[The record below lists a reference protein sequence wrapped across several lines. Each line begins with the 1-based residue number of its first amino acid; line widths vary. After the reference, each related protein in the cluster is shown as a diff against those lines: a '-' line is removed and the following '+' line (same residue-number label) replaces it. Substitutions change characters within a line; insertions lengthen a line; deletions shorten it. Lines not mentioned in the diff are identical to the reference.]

1 MREIIRLLVLAI
13 ITVVS
18 LAGWYFLNQDD
29 AETPH
34 NPPAVVVQDPRTS
47 NEKELPKRVLS
58 LAETT
63 TKTNSAKFSPP
74 KLEDVRVGSK
84 MNFQLP
90 NGPMYEG
97 LVDSIEAKGITTT
110 IVQGDIAEGGFF
122 VFSYGPSAVFGSVT
136 TPDGSFE
143 YLSSGGS
150 EVFRRPP
157 VGKLSNDILESN
169 PERRKETDV

>member
-1 MREIIRLLVLAI
+1 MREIIRLLLPIVIA
-13 ITVVS
+13 VVS
-18 LAGWYFLNQDD
+18 LAGWYLLNQEDV
-29 AETPH
+29 ETPH
-34 NPPAVVVQDPRTS
+34 NPPAVVVQDLRTS

-58 LAETT
+58 LEETT
-63 TKTNSAKFSPP
+63 TKTDSSEFAPP

-84 MNFQLP
+84 VNFQLP

-136 TPDGSFE
+136 TPEGSFE
-143 YLSSGGS
+143 YLSIGDS

-169 PERRKETDV
+169 PERGKETDV

>member
-1 MREIIRLLVLAI
+1 MHLLVLAI
-13 ITVVS
+13 TAAVF
-18 LAGWYFLNQDD
+18 LAGWYFLNQED

-34 NPPAVVVQDPRTS
+34 NPPAIVVQDPRTS

-84 MNFQLP
+84 VNFQLP
-90 NGPMYEG
+90 NGSTYEG
-97 LVDSIEAKGITTT
+97 LVDSIEAKGRAAT
-110 IVQGDIAEGGFF
+110 ILQGDIAEGGFF

-136 TPDGSFE
+136 TPEGSFE
-143 YLSSGGS
+143 YLSSGDS

-157 VGKLSNDILESN
+157 VGKLRDDILESN
-169 PERRKETDV
+169 PERGKESDV

>member
-1 MREIIRLLVLAI
+1 MHLLVLAI
-13 ITVVS
+13 TAAVF
-18 LAGWYFLNQDD
+18 LAGWYFLNQED

-34 NPPAVVVQDPRTS
+34 NPPAIVVQDPRTS

-84 MNFQLP
+84 VNFQLP
-90 NGPMYEG
+90 NGSTYEG
-97 LVDSIEAKGITTT
+97 LVDSIEAKGRAAT

-122 VFSYGPSAVFGSVT
+122 VFSYGPSAVFWKCNYSRG
-136 TPDGSFE
+136 
-143 YLSSGGS
+143 
-150 EVFRRPP
+150 
-157 VGKLSNDILESN
+157 
-169 PERRKETDV
+169 

>member
-1 MREIIRLLVLAI
+1 MHLLVLAI
-13 ITVVS
+13 TAAVF
-18 LAGWYFLNQDD
+18 LAGWYFLNQED

-34 NPPAVVVQDPRTS
+34 NPPAIVVQDPRTS

-84 MNFQLP
+84 VNFQLP
-90 NGPMYEG
+90 NGSTYEG
-97 LVDSIEAKGITTT
+97 LVDSIEAKGRAAT

-136 TPDGSFE
+136 TPEGSFE
-143 YLSSGGS
+143 YLSSGDS

-169 PERRKETDV
+169 PERGKETDV

>member
-1 MREIIRLLVLAI
+1 MHLLVLAI
-13 ITVVS
+13 TAAVF
-18 LAGWYFLNQDD
+18 LAGWYFLNQEDV
-29 AETPH
+29 ETPH
-34 NPPAVVVQDPRTS
+34 NPPDVVVQDPRTS

-58 LAETT
+58 LEETT
-63 TKTNSAKFSPP
+63 TKTNSADFSPP

-84 MNFQLP
+84 VNFQLP
-90 NGPMYEG
+90 NGSTYEG
-97 LVDSIEAKGITTT
+97 LVDSIEAKGRAAT

-136 TPDGSFE
+136 TPEGSFE
-143 YLSSGGS
+143 YLSSGDS

-169 PERRKETDV
+169 PERRKENDV

>member
-1 MREIIRLLVLAI
+1 MHLLVLAI
-13 ITVVS
+13 TAAVF
-18 LAGWYFLNQDD
+18 LAGWYFLNQED

-34 NPPAVVVQDPRTS
+34 NPPAIVVQDPRTS

-84 MNFQLP
+84 VNFQLP
-90 NGPMYEG
+90 NGSTYEG
-97 LVDSIEAKGITTT
+97 LVDSIEAKGRAAT

-136 TPDGSFE
+136 TPEGSFE
-143 YLSSGGS
+143 YLSSGDS

-169 PERRKETDV
+169 PERRKENDV

>member
-1 MREIIRLLVLAI
+1 MPIVIAAVLL
-13 ITVVS
+13 T
-18 LAGWYFLNQDD
+18 GWYFLNREDVT
-29 AETPH
+29 TPH
-34 NPPAVVVQDPRTS
+34 NPPAVLVEDPRTS
-47 NEKELPKRVLS
+47 NEKELPIRVLS
-58 LAETT
+58 LEEATAKADRAE
-63 TKTNSAKFSPP
+63 FSPP

-84 MNFQLP
+84 VNFQLP
-90 NGPMYEG
+90 NGPVYEG

-110 IVQGDIAEGGFF
+110 IVQGNIAEGGFF

-136 TPDGSFE
+136 TPEGSFE

-169 PERRKETDV
+169 PERGKESDV

>member
-1 MREIIRLLVLAI
+1 MHLLVLAI
-13 ITVVS
+13 TAAVF
-18 LAGWYFLNQDD
+18 LAGWYFLNQED

-34 NPPAVVVQDPRTS
+34 NPPAIVVQDPRTS

-74 KLEDVRVGSK
+74 KLEDVLVGSK
-84 MNFQLP
+84 VNFQLP
-90 NGPMYEG
+90 NGSTYEG
-97 LVDSIEAKGITTT
+97 LVDSIEAKGRAAT
-110 IVQGDIAEGGFF
+110 ILQGDIAEGGFF

-136 TPDGSFE
+136 TPEGSFE
-143 YLSSGGS
+143 YLSSGDS

-157 VGKLSNDILESN
+157 VGKLRDDILESN
-169 PERRKETDV
+169 PERGKESDV